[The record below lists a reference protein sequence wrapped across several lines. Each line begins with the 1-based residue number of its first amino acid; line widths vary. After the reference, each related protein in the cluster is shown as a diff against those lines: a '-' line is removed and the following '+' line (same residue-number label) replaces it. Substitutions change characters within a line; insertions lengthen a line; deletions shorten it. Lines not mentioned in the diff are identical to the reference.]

1 MVYFVFWTIS
11 ASEFTLLLIILQN
24 VILYCCSFPGAT
36 VETLLQKFNTVHKE
50 NQFYKKPQK
59 KEAAFIIEHYAG
71 KVKYQ
76 VS

>member
-1 MVYFVFWTIS
+1 MLFCIVV
-11 ASEFTLLLIILQN
+11 
-24 VILYCCSFPGAT
+24 CSFPGAT

-76 VS
+76 VGYFVLALVTNFLSYTNF